1 MKHILTVIVC
11 TLFFA
16 GQGSSELVVPIG
28 SEIDAQVGDFAIY
41 ELIDLP
47 NELGKAID
55 KEKYLRYS
63 DYKTI
68 GYRLEIISKGETMF
82 EGESVDFTKAT
93 TTWDEE
99 VTLYFDDINDDGDGL
114 EDIVTIHLFMIN
126 EVTSIGSIFSAN
138 ITVIEDSSVTM
149 SDMNMTINNF
159 EDQTNVW
166 LSNIERVS
174 YEVIDFE
181 GEMQDEIKVGSTW
194 KELTTKRETGTNKE
208 RICDVDST
216 DDCEWEYEEIDE
228 EVSVTTTYEV
238 LREMSMST
246 LAGTFDVLEIK
257 EIDSGEDAGNYSL
270 LYINDQNLLIAQ
282 KQYEE
287 NSLVHE
293 THLKSYKISSLGTL
307 NLKDMDDESP
317 LPSLPILI
325 SLVTIALVANRKRKD

>member
-149 SDMNMTINNF
+149 RDMNMTINNF

-307 NLKDMDDESP
+307 NLKGMDDESP